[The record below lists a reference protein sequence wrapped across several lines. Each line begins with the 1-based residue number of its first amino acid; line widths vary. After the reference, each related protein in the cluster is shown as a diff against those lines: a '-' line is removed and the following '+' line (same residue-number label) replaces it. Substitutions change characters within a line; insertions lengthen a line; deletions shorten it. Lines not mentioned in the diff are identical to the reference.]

1 MDKDINELGPLMGGE
16 TLESWVQG
24 KCDEWRHAY
33 DTTYKNKHE
42 EYYRI
47 WRGEASRG
55 DDERTS
61 ERSRIITPGS
71 MQAVEENTAEIEE
84 ATFTGRL
91 FDIRDDH
98 KDEMSGQSADIE
110 NLRNLLTEDLT
121 RAKVQPAIST
131 CILNAAVYGS
141 GMAEIEMSEV
151 IVQKPATQ
159 PVMEGAAVA
168 VGVETQKRMQVR
180 LRPILPQNFLVD
192 PNASNVDDGM
202 GVIIDEFVGSEIV
215 HKDQEDG
222 TYRSDVMVGVAADDS
237 TIEPT
242 QDLLVWNDNRVR
254 RVKYFGLVPR
264 HLLEA
269 EDDVVADLYVE
280 PLSGPEVGGPS
291 DNKDKSYYV
300 EAIVVLGN
308 GQLLMANKNP
318 YMMQDRPLVA
328 FPWDVVPN
336 TFYGR
341 GVIEKAYNVQKAT
354 DTEIRSRID
363 ALALTIHPMM
373 AIDATRMPRGSA
385 PTIKPGKMLKVN
397 GNPSEILHPFK
408 FGDVSQITFQQ
419 AGELQKMLQQATGAV
434 NAAGMP
440 AAAAGGAA
448 GTGAM
453 AMALGSVM
461 KRHKRTLIAFQHS
474 FLLPFIEK
482 AAWRFMQFDAET
494 YPVGDY
500 NFHCE
505 GSLGLIGREYEV
517 SQLTFL
523 LQTMGTDS
531 PLYPVI
537 LRSVVDNMSLTNRD
551 SLLAQLDES
560 NKPDEAAQQKA
571 QEMHAMEME
580 VQKTTLAALA
590 GQAHES
596 EAKAAKT
603 MAEKDNIPA
612 ENEIQYAKI
621 AASSIAPEQ
630 DPAKDEFEQ
639 KIRIM
644 EEIRKDRELNIKEE
658 GQKQS
663 AAQHEQSMAAA
674 QAEARA
680 MEAAMAPAP
689 AAPAGEPSAEA
700 IMQEE
705 GIV

>member
-1 MDKDINELGPLMGGE
+1 MDDFNDINPLSSDAFTSGE
-16 TLESWVQG
+16 TLESWVQS
-24 KCDEWRHAY
+24 KCDEWRNAY
-33 DTTYKNKHE
+33 EDTYQSRHQ

-47 WRGEASRG
+47 WRGESSRE
-55 DDERTS
+55 DDTRTS

-84 ATFTGRL
+84 ATFTGQL
-91 FDIRDDH
+91 FDIRDDVM
-98 KDEMSGQSADIE
+98 DETKGQTADIA
-110 NLRNLLTEDLT
+110 LLKKKLTEDLT

-131 CILNAAVYGS
+131 CILNAAVYGT

-151 IVQKPATQ
+151 IVQKVATQ
-159 PVMEGAAVA
+159 EIMDGAATQI
-168 VGVETQKRMQVR
+168 GVEMEERVQVR

-192 PNASNVDDGM
+192 PNGSTVDDGL
-202 GVIIDEFVGSEIV
+202 GVIIDEFVGSEIIR
-215 HKDQEDG
+215 KDQENGIYMEVDVG
-222 TYRSDVMVGVAADDS
+222 TAANDTD
-237 TIEPT
+237 IEPT
-242 QDLLVWNDNRVR
+242 QDMTVYTDDRVR

-264 HLLEA
+264 HLLEM
-269 EDDVVADLYVE
+269 EKDLGGEIIIDTLGSVDGVE
-280 PLSGPEVGGPS
+280 EKQ
-291 DNKDKSYYV
+291 DSYFV

-308 GQLLMANKNP
+308 GRLLMADYNP

-328 FPWDVVPN
+328 FPWDIVPN

-373 AIDATRMPRGSA
+373 AIDATRMPRGSS

-397 GNPSEILHPFK
+397 GNPSEILQPFK

-461 KRHKRTLIAFQHS
+461 KRHKRTLLAFQHG
-474 FLLPFIEK
+474 FLLPFIQK
-482 AAWRFMQFDAET
+482 AAWRYMQFDAEN

-523 LQTMGTDS
+523 LQTMGTES
-531 PLYPVI
+531 PMYPII

-551 SLLAQLDES
+551 ELLAQLDEQ
-560 NKPDEAAQQKA
+560 NKPDEAEAQMAEQK
-571 QEMHAMEME
+571 HAMEIE

-596 EAKAAKT
+596 EAKAAKVQ
-603 MAEKDNIPA
+603 AEMMNIEE
-612 ENEIQYAKI
+612 ENNIAYAKI
-621 AASSIAPEQ
+621 AASQVQPEVNPEQ
-630 DPAKDEFEQ
+630 DAFEK
-639 KIRIM
+639 KIIIM
-644 EEIRKDRELNIKEE
+644 EEIRKDRELNLREE
-658 GQKQS
+658 DMKARGEQHAADMS
-663 AAQHEQSMAAA
+663 AKSAEQDMLA
-674 QAEARA
+674 QALA
-680 MEAAMAPAP
+680 
-689 AAPAGEPSAEA
+689 EPSPSEE
-700 IMQEE
+700 MPQEPLA
-705 GIV
+705 

>member
-1 MDKDINELGPLMGGE
+1 MDNDLFSSEALTSGD

-24 KCDEWRHAY
+24 KCDDWRNAY
-33 DTTYKNKHE
+33 ESTYQSKHQ

-47 WRGEASRG
+47 WRGESSR
-55 DDERTS
+55 DDDTRSS

-84 ATFTGRL
+84 ATFTGAL
-91 FDIRDDH
+91 FDIRDDVM
-98 KDEMSGQSADIE
+98 DETKGQTADIA
-110 NLRNLLTEDLT
+110 LLKKKLTEDLT

-151 IVQKPATQ
+151 VVQKVAKQEIMDGAATQ
-159 PVMEGAAVA
+159 I
-168 VGVETQKRMQVR
+168 GVEMQERVQVR

-192 PNASNVDDGM
+192 PNASTVDDGL
-202 GVIIDEFVGSEIV
+202 GVIIDEFVGEEIIQR
-215 HKDQEDG
+215 DQENG
-222 TYRSDVMVGVAADDS
+222 TYMADVDVGTAADDS
-237 TIEPT
+237 DLDPT
-242 QDLLVWNDNRVR
+242 QDLTVYTEHRVR

-264 HLLEA
+264 HLLEQ
-269 EDDVVADLYVE
+269 EKDLGGEIVIESLTGVE
-280 PLSGPEVGGPS
+280 GEEPEPS
-291 DNKDKSYYV
+291 FYV

-308 GQLLMANKNP
+308 GKLLMADYNP

-328 FPWDVVPN
+328 FPWDIVPN

-354 DTEIRSRID
+354 DAEIRSRID

-373 AIDATRMPRGSA
+373 AIDATRMPRGST

-397 GNPSEILHPFK
+397 GNPAEILQPFK
-408 FGDVSQITFQQ
+408 FGDVSQITFNQ
-419 AGELQKMLQQATGAV
+419 AAELQKMLQQATGAV

-440 AAAAGGAA
+440 AAAAGGSA

-461 KRHKRTLIAFQHS
+461 KRHKRTLLAFQHG

-482 AAWRFMQFDAET
+482 AAWRYMQFDAEN

-523 LQTMGTDS
+523 LQTMGPES
-531 PLYPVI
+531 PLYPII

-551 SLLAQLDES
+551 SLLAQLDEQ
-560 NKPDEAAQQKA
+560 NKPDEAAQQRE
-571 QEMHAMEME
+571 QELHAAEMK
-580 VQKTTLAALA
+580 VQETTLAALS

-596 EAKAAKT
+596 EAKAAKVQ
-603 MAEKDNIPA
+603 AEMMNIEE
-612 ENEIQYAKI
+612 ENNIAYAKI
-621 AASSIAPEQ
+621 AASQVQPEINPEQ
-630 DPAKDEFEQ
+630 DAFEK
-639 KIRIM
+639 KIIIM
-644 EEIRKDRELNIKEE
+644 EEIRKDRELNIREDEMKAKGE
-658 GQKQS
+658 QHAADMS
-663 AAQHEQSMAAA
+663 AKGAEQEMLA
-674 QAEARA
+674 QALAE
-680 MEAAMAPAP
+680 PAP
-689 AAPAGEPSAEA
+689 SEEMAQEPL
-700 IMQEE
+700 
-705 GIV
+705 V